1 MGNKFYG
8 SMNIEVEFEFIETHK
23 AIGIGYDKSGQAI
36 DPPEPADWELESFNL
51 GQVEVNRKE
60 VILTQSRSS
69 VSYVFLANEIEKQIE
84 EYISQNYKELTK

>member
-1 MGNKFYG
+1 MPTKHYG
-8 SMNIEVEFEFIETHK
+8 LMDIEIEFEFTETHP

-36 DPPEPADWELESFNL
+36 DPPAPPEWELDGFNL

-60 VILTQSRSS
+60 VILTRSRSS

-84 EYISQNYKELTK
+84 EYISQNYNELTK